1 MSIWQTLPDPADL
14 ERALENTLAE
24 HLDMRIEAWDDSSL
38 TASMVVDRRTHQPMG
53 LLHGG
58 ASVALAETVGSI
70 GSMLCVDR
78 SRFYCVGQEINANH
92 LRGVRSGR
100 VTAVARPLHLGRRS
114 HVWDIR
120 LSDEEG
126 RLTCVSRLTVAVVAL
141 QRDASQA

>member
-1 MSIWQTLPDPADL
+1 MSIWQTLPDPEDL
-14 ERALENTLAE
+14 GLALENTLAE

-70 GSMLCVDR
+70 ASMLCVDR

-100 VTAVARPLHLGRRS
+100 VTAVARPLHLGRSS

-126 RLTCVSRLTVAVVAL
+126 RLTCVSRLTVAVVPL

>member
-14 ERALENTLAE
+14 GRQLENTLGE

-70 GSMLCVDR
+70 ASMLCVDR
-78 SRFYCVGQEINANH
+78 SRYYCVGQEINANH
-92 LRGVRSGR
+92 LRGVRAGR
-100 VTAVARPLHLGRRS
+100 VTAVARPLHLGRSS

-120 LSDEEG
+120 LNDDEG
-126 RLTCVSRLTVAVVAL
+126 RLTCVSRLTVAVVPL
-141 QRDASQA
+141 QRDHSST

>member
-1 MSIWQTLPDPADL
+1 LLDDTLGQ
-14 ERALENTLAE
+14 
-24 HLDMRIEAWDDSSL
+24 HLDMRIEAWDDDSL

-70 GSMLCVDR
+70 ASMLCVDR
-78 SRFYCVGQEINANH
+78 ARYYCVGQEINANH

-100 VTAVARPLHLGRRS
+100 VTAVARPLHLGRSS

-126 RLTCVSRLTVAVVAL
+126 RLTCVSRLTVAVVPL
-141 QRDASQA
+141 RRDAS

>member
-1 MSIWQTLPDPADL
+1 MSIWQTLPDPEDL
-14 ERALENTLAE
+14 GHALENTLAE

-70 GSMLCVDR
+70 ASMLCVDR

-100 VTAVARPLHLGRRS
+100 VTAVARPLHLGRSS

-126 RLTCVSRLTVAVVAL
+126 RLTCVSRLTVAVVPL
-141 QRDASQA
+141 QRDASPA

>member
-1 MSIWQTLPDPADL
+1 MSIWQTLPDPEDL
-14 ERALENTLAE
+14 RRALENTLAE

-70 GSMLCVDR
+70 ASMLCVDR

-100 VTAVARPLHLGRRS
+100 VTAVARPLHLGRSS

-120 LSDEEG
+120 LSDQEG
-126 RLTCVSRLTVAVVAL
+126 RLTCVSRLTVAVVPL
-141 QRDASQA
+141 QRDASPA

>member
-70 GSMLCVDR
+70 ASMLCVDR

-100 VTAVARPLHLGRRS
+100 VTAVARPLHLGRSS

-126 RLTCVSRLTVAVVAL
+126 RLTCVSRLTVAVVPL
-141 QRDASQA
+141 QRDAS

>member
-1 MSIWQTLPDPADL
+1 MSIWQTLPDPEDL
-14 ERALENTLAE
+14 ARALENTLAE
-24 HLDMRIEAWDDSSL
+24 HLDMRIESWDDSSL

-70 GSMLCVDR
+70 ASMLCVDR

-100 VTAVARPLHLGRRS
+100 VTAVARPLHLGRSS

-126 RLTCVSRLTVAVVAL
+126 RLTCVSRLTVAVVPL
-141 QRDASQA
+141 QRDAS

>member
-1 MSIWQTLPDPADL
+1 MSIWQTPPDPV
-14 ERALENTLAE
+14 ALTRLLDDTLGQ
-24 HLDMRIEAWDDSSL
+24 HLDMRIESWDDDSL

-58 ASVALAETVGSI
+58 ASVALAETVGSVA
-70 GSMLCVDR
+70 SMLCVDR
-78 SRFYCVGQEINANH
+78 ARFYCVGQEINANH

-100 VTAVARPLHLGRRS
+100 VTAVARPLHLGRSS

-126 RLTCVSRLTVAVVAL
+126 RLTCVSRLTVAVVPL
-141 QRDASQA
+141 QRDAS

>member
-70 GSMLCVDR
+70 ASMLCVDR

-100 VTAVARPLHLGRRS
+100 VTAVARPLHLGRSS

-126 RLTCVSRLTVAVVAL
+126 RVTCVSRLTVAVVPL
-141 QRDASQA
+141 QRDAS

>member
-14 ERALENTLAE
+14 ECALENTLAE

-70 GSMLCVDR
+70 ASMLCVDR

-100 VTAVARPLHLGRRS
+100 VTAVARPLHLGRSS

-126 RLTCVSRLTVAVVAL
+126 RVTCVSRLTVAVVPL
-141 QRDASQA
+141 QRDAS

>member
-1 MSIWQTLPDPADL
+1 MSIWQTLPDPEDL
-14 ERALENTLAE
+14 GRALENTLAE

-70 GSMLCVDR
+70 ASMLCVDR

-100 VTAVARPLHLGRRS
+100 VTAVARPLHLGRSS

-126 RLTCVSRLTVAVVAL
+126 RLTCVSRLTVAVVPL
-141 QRDASQA
+141 QRDASPT

>member
-1 MSIWQTLPDPADL
+1 MSIWQTPPDPADL

-70 GSMLCVDR
+70 ASMLCVDR
-78 SRFYCVGQEINANH
+78 SRYYCVGQEINANH

-100 VTAVARPLHLGRRS
+100 VTAVARPLHLGRSS

-126 RLTCVSRLTVAVVAL
+126 RLTCVSRLTVAVVPL